1 MQQIST
7 AEFKNGMGLKIKDKI
22 YTLVEFQHVKPG
34 KGGAFVRYKIKD
46 LRSGRVIGDQTCNA
60 GSKFDSVMLSTKE
73 MQYLYNDGDNYYFM
87 DMSTYEQIP
96 VPADFIGD
104 NAKWLKENDVCQLMY
119 ADDDLLTVQ
128 PPMFIEV
135 EIHQDRPGLQG
146 RHRPGRRQ
154 AGYGRD
160 GRRHPGAD
168 VPQRGRGHQDR
179 HPRGQVRLPRLASI
193 NGPACHLSARGRFR
207 TERGSHEQ

>member
-1 MQQIST
+1 
-7 AEFKNGMGLKIKDKI
+7 
-22 YTLVEFQHVKPG
+22 
-34 KGGAFVRYKIKD
+34 
-46 LRSGRVIGDQTCNA
+46 
-60 GSKFDSVMLSTKE
+60 
-73 MQYLYNDGDNYYFM
+73 M

-135 EIHQDRPGLQG
+135 EITKTDPGFKGDTVQG
-146 RHRPGRRQ
+146 GRQ

-193 NGPACHLSARGRFR
+193 NGPACHLSARRAL
-207 TERGSHEQ
+207 SHRKGQS